1 MPIPGVWFLPRPAR
15 ANAGAMLAP
24 EGPVQVPATKPGSP
38 AASRAAGR
46 ATAESAARP
55 RRGQGEATAGSAV
68 RSLDSHFAGY
78 FAPPRTKVCGV

>member
-1 MPIPGVWFLPRPAR
+1 MPIPGVRYLPRPTR

-46 ATAESAARP
+46 ATAGSAARP
-55 RRGQGEATAGSAV
+55 LRGHYEAKAS
-68 RSLDSHFAGY
+68 
-78 FAPPRTKVCGV
+78 PRPGPRLGH